1 MNSLGRA
8 LMQEVFE
15 LADTTSPEV
24 VVDGARWGYRRVQS
38 STYETTFGDVLQPR
52 STYQQA
58 GRGRV
63 SVPMELRLGIVEG
76 RYTPLVARIANRSFA
91 SMPSNEAEQLLQEI
105 GVCKLSRSTLHRLPQ
120 AIVAKLG
127 PRLDEVDAHVRVSDA
142 IPAEACTVQI
152 GLDGVMVP
160 VDGPD
165 AKPRGRKTASPTAP
179 RHETKYGVSSQLAE
193 ESTVQGDAT
202 DSNADTTLAPAADTK
217 GLIWQEAGVG
227 TVSFWDSRGELLK
240 TIYLGEMPA
249 YRKEPL
255 AARVEKEFAAVMATR
270 PDLRVVLASD
280 GAPTQWELLR
290 EMAERVMGD
299 RPWSELL
306 DYFHCSSR
314 LGTAADA
321 IWGKGE
327 EAVVNGEH
335 WKTVLRERERGAT
348 LVLKSLE
355 HQRSIADKATAKF

>member
-1 MNSLGRA
+1 MASQQTEGPYEQWQRGACAQVAELREMAARELKRGVGSDACVGGPGVALERRVQDIVNSLGRA

-179 RHETKYGVSSQLAE
+179 RHETKYGVSSQLAWI
-193 ESTVQGDAT
+193 ST
-202 DSNADTTLAPAADTK
+202 AP
-217 GLIWQEAGVG
+217 
-227 TVSFWDSRGELLK
+227 
-240 TIYLGEMPA
+240 
-249 YRKEPL
+249 
-255 AARVEKEFAAVMATR
+255 
-270 PDLRVVLASD
+270 
-280 GAPTQWELLR
+280 
-290 EMAERVMGD
+290 
-299 RPWSELL
+299 
-306 DYFHCSSR
+306 
-314 LGTAADA
+314 
-321 IWGKGE
+321 
-327 EAVVNGEH
+327 N
-335 WKTVLRERERGAT
+335 
-348 LVLKSLE
+348 
-355 HQRSIADKATAKF
+355 